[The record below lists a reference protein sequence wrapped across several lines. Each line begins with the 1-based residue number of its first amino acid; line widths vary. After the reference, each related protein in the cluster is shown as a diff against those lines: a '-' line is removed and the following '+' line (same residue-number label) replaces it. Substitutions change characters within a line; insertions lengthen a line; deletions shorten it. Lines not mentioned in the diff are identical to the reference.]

1 MKRILLISAA
11 IPFAAGAAFAQASEQ
26 ELREETIIV
35 STPGPER
42 SAGEMISHVSVMD
55 RDDLIA
61 DLSGTLGDTLDRQP
75 GVSTTYFG
83 AGASR
88 PVLRGLGAER
98 VLVLTNGLGAVDVSA
113 ASPDHQS
120 TGDGI
125 DAEAVEILRGPAA
138 LAYGGQAIGGVVNV
152 LDGLIVDSLPEEGV
166 SADLMAA
173 GTTVND
179 GAELSGRTRFVKGPF
194 VLTLTGSMR
203 DASDYDIP
211 GFAESAGFRAL
222 EEAEDHDHDHDEDD
236 HDHDEDEHDHE
247 GDEEHARDV
256 LENSYLETQTL
267 GAGLS
272 WIGEDAFF
280 GVSVR
285 QTTSEYGLPGHS
297 HDHGDEHDHEEE
309 EDHDDHDHDE
319 DEHEH
324 EEGEEHA
331 HEDPFIDL
339 KQTRIDLKGGLLFD
353 GGVVTKLEGALSYS
367 DYEHTEF
374 EAPGEPGTRYET
386 DGVEGRLELDHTLGG
401 FDGALGVQFSDISFA
416 AFGEEAFIAPTDT
429 TSYGVFLYE
438 TREWDDGFGVEGG
451 LRLETV
457 DYQNDRFGS
466 RDFDMLSGSLGVH
479 KHWTS
484 GWFAGLQATYSERA
498 PNQSE
503 LFADGLHLATD
514 QYEVGDLGLDV
525 EKATNLEATLRWESA
540 STEVGASVFYTDF
553 SDFIYLTPGETLQDG
568 VLVDEIDETPV
579 YLFRQEDAE
588 FVGFEIYGEHR
599 FDAAIAGAQWSVNG
613 SLEYVEAELSN
624 GENVP
629 YLPPLTFNGELK
641 ADWGAYNLSLNTTL
655 AGEQNDPGV
664 GSLETDG
671 YALFGLRGALDAA
684 TIFPGAQGVEIF
696 ADLRNLTDE
705 EVRYSTSVLKDTLP
719 APGRNLR
726 FGVKASF

>member
-1 MKRILLISAA
+1 
-11 IPFAAGAAFAQASEQ
+11 
-26 ELREETIIV
+26 
-35 STPGPER
+35 
-42 SAGEMISHVSVMD
+42 
-55 RDDLIA
+55 
-61 DLSGTLGDTLDRQP
+61 
-75 GVSTTYFG
+75 
-83 AGASR
+83 
-88 PVLRGLGAER
+88 
-98 VLVLTNGLGAVDVSA
+98 
-113 ASPDHQS
+113 
-120 TGDGI
+120 
-125 DAEAVEILRGPAA
+125 
-138 LAYGGQAIGGVVNV
+138 
-152 LDGLIVDSLPEEGV
+152 
-166 SADLMAA
+166 
-173 GTTVND
+173 
-179 GAELSGRTRFVKGPF
+179 
-194 VLTLTGSMR
+194 
-203 DASDYDIP
+203 
-211 GFAESAGFRAL
+211 
-222 EEAEDHDHDHDEDD
+222 
-236 HDHDEDEHDHE
+236 
-247 GDEEHARDV
+247 
-256 LENSYLETQTL
+256 
-267 GAGLS
+267 
-272 WIGEDAFF
+272 
-280 GVSVR
+280 
-285 QTTSEYGLPGHS
+285 
-297 HDHGDEHDHEEE
+297 
-309 EDHDDHDHDE
+309 
-319 DEHEH
+319 
-324 EEGEEHA
+324 
-331 HEDPFIDL
+331 
-339 KQTRIDLKGGLLFD
+339 
-353 GGVVTKLEGALSYS
+353 
-367 DYEHTEF
+367 
-374 EAPGEPGTRYET
+374 
-386 DGVEGRLELDHTLGG
+386 
-401 FDGALGVQFSDISFA
+401 
-416 AFGEEAFIAPTDT
+416 
-429 TSYGVFLYE
+429 
-438 TREWDDGFGVEGG
+438 
-451 LRLETV
+451 
-457 DYQNDRFGS
+457 
-466 RDFDMLSGSLGVH
+466 MLSGSLGVH

-599 FDAAIAGAQWSVNG
+599 FDAAIAGAQGSVNG